1 MMFRGKLIAV
11 ICAFFFCGIWS
22 LDAQAAPIKVRAG
35 YASVAAGNA
44 LIWVTKEA
52 GKFEENDLDVDLVYL
67 QNASLSA
74 QVLIAGSIGF
84 ALMGGG
90 PALQARL
97 KGADLL
103 LLATTKKVPS
113 LVYLVTSKK
122 IADLQHLKGSTL
134 GVSRI
139 GSSSDLI
146 LRWALRQV
154 GLNPEKDVKIL
165 QVGNS
170 PLRLA
175 ALQVERIDGTI
186 LTVDDKVTA
195 DKLNLNIL
203 LDLRKL
209 GIEWLEADLVSTKR
223 MIDSEGA
230 TVRKFVK
237 ALIEGVHYFKV
248 HRAESMRIM
257 AKYMVNVDPKVIET
271 GYEFHAEEYQRKPY
285 PSAKAIK
292 LALEEI
298 GRRNPAARQAKPE
311 QFFDSQFV
319 KELDQS
325 GFIDALYK

>member
-1 MMFRGKLIAV
+1 MSAEKLITA
-11 ICAFFFCGIWS
+11 ILAIFFCAILTFG
-22 LDAQAAPIKVRAG
+22 AKAATIKVRAG
-35 YASVAAGNA
+35 YSTIAAGNA
-44 LIWVTKEA
+44 IIWVTKDA
-52 GKFEENDLDVDLVYL
+52 GGFEQNGLDVDLVYL
-67 QNASLSA
+67 QNPSLSA
-74 QVLIAGSIGF
+74 QALIGGSISF

-90 PALQARL
+90 SALEARL

-103 LLATTKKVPS
+103 LLASTKKVPS

-122 IADLQHLKGSTL
+122 IANLQQLRGATL
-134 GVSRI
+134 GVSRV
-139 GSSSDLI
+139 GATPDLI
-146 LRWALRQV
+146 LRWTIRQV
-154 GLNPEKDVKIL
+154 GLNPERDVKIL

-175 ALQVERIDGTI
+175 ALQAGRIDGTI

-209 GIEWLEADLVSTKR
+209 GIEWLEADLVSSKKV
-223 MIDSEGA
+223 IDKDSD

-237 ALIEGVHYFKV
+237 ALVEGIRYFKT
-248 HRAESMRIM
+248 HKAQSMEIM
-257 AKYMVNVDPKVIET
+257 AKHMVNVDPKVIEA
-271 GYEFHAEEYQRKPY
+271 GYDFHAEEYQPKPY
-285 PSAKAIK
+285 PSIKAIK

-298 GRRNPAARQAKPE
+298 SRRSPAGKEMKPE
-311 QFFDSQFV
+311 QFFDAQFV

>member
-1 MMFRGKLIAV
+1 MSLPTLIYTILA
-11 ICAFFFCGIWS
+11 IILCQIWNFG
-22 LDAQAAPIKVRAG
+22 AEAEPIKVKAG
-35 YASVAAGNA
+35 YSTIAAGNA
-44 LIWVTKEA
+44 VIWITKQSGA
-52 GKFEENDLDVDLVYL
+52 FEQNGLDVDLVYL
-67 QNASLSA
+67 QNPSLSA
-74 QVLIAGSIGF
+74 QAMIGGSISF

-90 PALQARL
+90 TALEARL

-103 LLATTKKVPS
+103 LLASTKKVPS
-113 LVYLVTSKK
+113 LVYVVTSKK
-122 IADLQHLKGSTL
+122 ISNLQQLKGATL

-139 GSSSDLI
+139 GAPPDLI
-146 LRWALRQV
+146 LRWTIRQI

-175 ALQVERIDGTI
+175 ALQAGRIDGTV

-209 GIEWLEADLVSTKR
+209 GIEWLEADLVTTKKT
-223 MIDSEGA
+223 IDNDRT

-237 ALIEGVHYFKV
+237 ALVEGLHYFKT
-248 HRAESMRIM
+248 HKAQSMAIM
-257 AKYMVNVDPKVIET
+257 AKHMVNVDPKVIEA
-271 GYEFHAEEYQRKPY
+271 GYDFHAEEYQPKPY
-285 PSAKAIK
+285 PSIRAIQ
-292 LALEEI
+292 LSLDEI
-298 GRRNPAARQAKPE
+298 GRRSPAAKEMRPE

-319 KELDQS
+319 NELDQS